1 MEKILNV
8 KTNLEALVEVLN
20 NSLDDENDFEKDAIE
35 FVKHESGIDIEP
47 VDNYD
52 DFVKRTTTDLK
63 GVLNIEGNVTF
74 VDSYFAIF
82 NILNFRFPALP
93 IESAYELMNII
104 MNSLGPSFF
113 KKRSELKWKG
123 SYEEYKEKRKLL
135 EEVYNKG
142 IENCLMSAMKNDQ
155 RKSILKNMLDEA
167 KGGH

>member
-20 NSLDDENDFEKDAIE
+20 NLLDDESDFKKDAIE

-63 GVLNIEGNVTF
+63 GVLNIDGDVTF
-74 VDSYFAIF
+74 VDSYFVIF
-82 NILNFRFPALP
+82 NILNFRFPELP

-104 MNSLGPSFF
+104 MNSLGPAVF
-113 KKRSELKWKG
+113 K
-123 SYEEYKEKRKLL
+123 
-135 EEVYNKG
+135 
-142 IENCLMSAMKNDQ
+142 
-155 RKSILKNMLDEA
+155 